1 MRPPLSI
8 HANGKILIS
17 GEYLVMQGATALA
30 VPLKA
35 GQELSLEVGDKEGI
49 LSWESYDTEGIWF
62 RGFFSLPDLAVLES
76 SDETIAQRLK
86 KLLLAA
92 RSLNSLFLSET
103 NGLKAIT
110 RLGFNRN
117 WGFGSSSTV
126 ISLVAR
132 WAGIQPMELHRLS
145 SSGSGYDVA
154 CSVAESPV
162 LFKIQDNNPQV
173 IPVNFNPPDA
183 ENMVLVYLG
192 NKQHS
197 DTEVE
202 NYKQQSRGDLSR
214 QIQRISEISLLLAK
228 ESNLEELM
236 NLLTEHENII
246 AGILGRKTVKDLL
259 FPDFKGVVKSL
270 GAWGGDFVLAVSAM
284 GEAYIRDYF
293 TGKSRL
299 TLVPYSSLALKSNN
313 LENKTV

>member
-30 VPLKA
+30 VPLKV
-35 GQELSLEVGDKEGI
+35 GQELSLEAGDKEGI

-62 RGFFSLPDLAVLES
+62 SGLFSLPGLAVLES
-76 SDETIAQRLK
+76 SDDFIAQRLN

-92 RSLNSLFLSET
+92 CTLNKLFLSGAH
-103 NGLKAIT
+103 GLKAVT

-132 WAGIQPMELHRLS
+132 WAGIQPMELHRLVS
-145 SSGSGYDVA
+145 TGSGYDVA
-154 CSVAESPV
+154 CSVADSP
-162 LFKIQDNNPQV
+162 LFFKIQGNSPQV
-173 IPVNFNPPDA
+173 TPVDFNPPDA
-183 ENMVLVYLG
+183 ENMFLVYLG

-202 NYKQQSRGDLSR
+202 NFKQQSESDLSR
-214 QIQRISEISLLLAK
+214 QIQRISEISLQLAN
-228 ESNLEELM
+228 ESNLEGFM
-236 NLLTEHENII
+236 NLLSEHESIV

-270 GAWGGDFVLAVSAM
+270 GAWGGDFVLAVSAL
-284 GEAYIRDYF
+284 GEAYIWDYF
-293 TGKSRL
+293 TGKSLL
-299 TLVPYSSLALKSNN
+299 TLLPYGSLALGSN
-313 LENKTV
+313 KKVIKAV